1 MSEKTGTKA
10 KRLVRNTTTIS
21 LSIKPELKA
30 KLVELAEKDRRSVSS
45 YTSILLERVLEEM
58 SNDRG

>member
-1 MSEKTGTKA
+1 MSDQTNAGTK
-10 KRLVRNTTTIS
+10 RPVRNTATIS

-58 SNDRG
+58 ENGRR